1 LVNYAAR
8 VSQLTTEAL
17 RALSRAKSPEAIATA
32 LAMLPEA
39 DPRAREEL
47 WKRYLLLS
55 ADPRRRDPGC
65 LLRAALV
72 RGLRGRALPADA
84 APLEAALRTYE
95 FTLPSTETAGGLRA
109 AALLVLSELDERL
122 AGFHAVR
129 LLGDPHTSPMSG
141 EPAAT
146 AARLLAG
153 QGQALILYQRLLGPE
168 VAAEVAAACLPG
180 LQEAPPSVLAALAEQ
195 HRTSNDPVL
204 LLALTDLLLQ
214 HAEAERLAPT
224 LGAVIEKSADL
235 DVVRYAAA
243 AVVAGR
249 KPSLIAMLRA
259 RATLPGP
266 RGELVREALT
276 LLP

>member
-1 LVNYAAR
+1 VHYAAP

-32 LAMLPEA
+32 LEMLPEA

-47 WKRYLLLS
+47 WKRYQLLS
-55 ADPRRRDPGC
+55 ADARRRDPGC

-72 RGLRGRALPADA
+72 RGLRGRTLPADA
-84 APLEAALRTYE
+84 APLEAALSTYE
-95 FTLPSTETAGGLRA
+95 FTVPSTETAGGLRA
-109 AALLVLSELDERL
+109 AALLVLSDLDERL

-129 LLGDPHTSPMSG
+129 LLGDPHTSSMSG

-146 AARLLAG
+146 AARLLAS
-153 QGQALILYQRLLGPE
+153 QRQVLVLYQRLLEPE
-168 VAAEVAAACLPG
+168 LPAEVAAACLPG

-195 HRTSNDPVL
+195 HRASNDPVL

-214 HAEAERLAPT
+214 HADAERLAPA
-224 LGAVIEKSADL
+224 LGTVIEESADL

-249 KPSLIAMLRA
+249 KPPLIAMLRA